1 MKILKKYGCLSKAQI
16 QTLIDNELDKKTF
29 AKYSAHIEKCPYC
42 QQRVNAKKK
51 EIEKVA
57 DSMRVLE
64 SYSVPNNLNKN
75 PHFIKGSFLRPA
87 AWIGVA
93 ASILVAVAIFIH
105 TQQLRK
111 TDENKCNWVA
121 LSSKELHVELES
133 PNRLFRMRTI
143 ECKEMTRDSSLKVTY
158 LVKTCKR

>member
-64 SYSVPNNLNKN
+64 SYSVPNNLNKSA
-75 PHFIKGSFLRPA
+75 FYKR
-87 AWIGVA
+87 
-93 ASILVAVAIFIH
+93 IF
-105 TQQLRK
+105 
-111 TDENKCNWVA
+111 
-121 LSSKELHVELES
+121 S
-133 PNRLFRMRTI
+133 PPCCMDWCCCINFSCCSNIYSYSTI
-143 ECKEMTRDSSLKVTY
+143 A
-158 LVKTCKR
+158 